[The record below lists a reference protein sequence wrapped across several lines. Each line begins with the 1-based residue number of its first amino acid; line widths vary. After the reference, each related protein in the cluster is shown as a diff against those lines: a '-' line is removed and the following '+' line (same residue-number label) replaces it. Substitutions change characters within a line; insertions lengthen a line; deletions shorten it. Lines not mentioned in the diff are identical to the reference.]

1 MMRIAEVV
9 ITAVVTAGLSG
20 AALAQSSSSAQPV
33 APNAGP
39 TTSSQSG
46 AHRFASACQGSNFSG
61 DRSSYCGY
69 GSGDGYYFD
78 YGYPAA
84 PYPFDSFDD
93 SGKLRLHIEPKNAQV
108 YVDGYYAGVVDYFDG
123 HFQHLSLMPSR
134 HHVEIVAP
142 GYQPFTFDVL
152 IKRHHKTTYRG
163 VLLPSITDLGYGSP
177 SSAQPVTPDAGLPT
191 LPEPGD
197 H

>member
-1 MMRIAEVV
+1 MRIAEVV

-20 AALAQSSSSAQPV
+20 AALAQSASTAQPV
-33 APNAGP
+33 TPNAGP
-39 TTSSQSG
+39 TTPSQSG
-46 AHRFASACQGSNFSG
+46 AHWFGSACQGSNFG
-61 DRSSYCGY
+61 GGRSSSCGY
-69 GSGDGYYFD
+69 GSGDGYFD
-78 YGYPAA
+78 YGYPSA

-93 SGKLRLHIEPKNAQV
+93 SGKLRLHMEPKNAQV

-123 HFQHLSLMPSR
+123 HFQHLSLMPTR

-142 GYQPFTFDVL
+142 GYQPFTFDVT
-152 IKRHHKTTYRG
+152 IRTHHKTTYRG
-163 VLLPSITDLGYGSP
+163 VLLPSTPNLGYRYP
-177 SSAQPVTPDAGLPT
+177 SSAQPTTPDAGLPT